1 MDLATFKLF
10 RGRLVV
16 PSLAKLRARES
27 RCSVPHVVHVSF
39 GTDNFSQALSRLHRS
54 AKRFGIRDV
63 RFYRT
68 NHPAVCRA
76 IEQNPKI
83 MNRSWGAGCWLWKPY
98 ILLDAMDSV
107 EEDTIIIYTDAGQ
120 RYIADPS
127 PLVALAANK
136 DVVLF
141 HSNKPQRIWT
151 KRDCFVLMQADAPQ
165 YWDARQLD
173 ASIQIYRAGAKA
185 RSFLVELQDLM
196 RNPRILCSGP
206 NTCGLPNFEGFRA
219 HRHDQSIITI
229 LAMKRGIET
238 FPSPKIVLKLDP
250 VSGRRRASSP
260 RTARTIFEH
269 HRRINEPLRTYW
281 LRVIGEYL
289 RLA

>member
-1 MDLATFKLF
+1 V
-10 RGRLVV
+10 GS
-16 PSLAKLRARES
+16 SLSKLRARES
-27 RCSVPHVVHVSF
+27 RRSVPHVVHVSF

-68 NHPAVCRA
+68 NHPAVCHA
-76 IEQNPKI
+76 IEQNPEI
-83 MNRSWGAGCWLWKPY
+83 MKQRRGAGYWLWKPY
-98 ILLDAMDSV
+98 ILLDTIDSV

-120 RYIADPS
+120 RYVADPS
-127 PLVALAANK
+127 PLVALAAKK

-141 HSNKPQRIWT
+141 HSDHPQRIWT
-151 KRDCFVLMQADAPQ
+151 KRDCFVLMQADVPQ
-165 YWDARQLD
+165 YWDAQQLD

-185 RSFLVELQDLM
+185 RGFLLELQNLM
-196 RNPRILCSGP
+196 RDPRILCDGP
-206 NTCGLPNFEGFRA
+206 NTCGLPNFEGFRD
-219 HRHDQSIITI
+219 HRHDQSITTI

-238 FPSPKIVLKLDP
+238 FRSPKIVLKRDP
-250 VSGRRRASSP
+250 VSGSKRASSP
-260 RTARTIFEH
+260 RTARTVFEH
-269 HRRINEPLRTYW
+269 HRRKNEPLRIYW

>member
-1 MDLATFKLF
+1 
-10 RGRLVV
+10 VV
-16 PSLAKLRARES
+16 SSLSKLRARES
-27 RCSVPHVVHVSF
+27 RRSVPHVVHVSF

-76 IEQNPKI
+76 IEQNPEITKQ
-83 MNRSWGAGCWLWKPY
+83 RRGAGYWLWKPY
-98 ILLDAMDSV
+98 ILLDTIDSV

-127 PLVALAANK
+127 PLVALATKK

-141 HSNKPQRIWT
+141 HSDNPQRIWT
-151 KRDCFVLMQADAPQ
+151 KRDCFVLMQADVPQ

-185 RSFLVELQDLM
+185 RGFLLELQNLM
-196 RNPRILCSGP
+196 RDPRILCDGP
-206 NTCGLPNFEGFRA
+206 NTCGLPNFEGFRD
-219 HRHDQSIITI
+219 HRHDQSITTI

-238 FPSPKIVLKLDP
+238 FRSPKIVLKRDP
-250 VSGRRRASSP
+250 VSGRKRASSP
-260 RTARTIFEH
+260 RTARTVFEH
-269 HRRINEPLRTYW
+269 HRRKNEPLRIYW